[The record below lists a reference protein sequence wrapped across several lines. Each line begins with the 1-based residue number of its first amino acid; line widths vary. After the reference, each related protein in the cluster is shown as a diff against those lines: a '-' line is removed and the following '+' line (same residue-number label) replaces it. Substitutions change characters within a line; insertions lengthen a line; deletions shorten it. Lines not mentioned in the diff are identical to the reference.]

1 MDADARG
8 EIVMTDICP
17 PPGYLPPGK
26 QPLLLLFITPEGS
39 TLQTS
44 GCLRVVV
51 GLGFVRNFTAHQ
63 VTRALLSLNVSGE
76 HLYSDGVSVRG
87 ARPATERFYPYDWRP
102 LAVCCRSWTW
112 WCNDATALAGY
123 AFSVAASTFG
133 NTLPNDIQSAPSLS
147 SFHGQLKTFLF
158 HQSFPDIIL

>member
-26 QPLLLLFITPEGS
+26 QPLLLLLFITPEGS

-76 HLYSDGVSVRG
+76 HLYSDGISVRG
-87 ARPATERFYPYDWRP
+87 ARPATERFHPSDWRP
-102 LAVCCRSWTW
+102 LAVCCRPWTW
-112 WCNDATALAGY
+112 WRNDATALAGY
-123 AFSVAASTFG
+123 ATKMMM
-133 NTLPNDIQSAPSLS
+133 SARAELN
-147 SFHGQLKTFLF
+147 
-158 HQSFPDIIL
+158 